1 MPAPIPERDRSVY
14 FVGAG
19 LSCALGLPNTPSLLE
34 EILALAGRAQW
45 LQSKELPRRVREAIK
60 YFYPD
65 GTIPGFRPD
74 VVDFFSALRTYIDV
88 GAGLVGGF
96 KDAAALYRDLKFAI
110 AHLLVERIRAVDHAL
125 GAGHEY
131 LDQVVRPG
139 NIVITSNWDVVIE
152 RYAQLKNVPL
162 RYSGTRE
169 TGLVLLKLH
178 GSIDWCLVSD
188 RAHYPDAD
196 YAAIGEQ
203 VFSARSY
210 RLRVP
215 KAARTIVRVRAM
227 ESWSDAWRKIK
238 SRAEELFMVTMA
250 RGKSGDLGPLIGIWK
265 DAYAALSRAR
275 VLEIVGY
282 SMPSDDIEIRTLL
295 RAGAQR
301 GKGPSRIVVR
311 NPAPDVHDRLRRY
324 LHRDVKSNYLPVNAL
339 G

>member
-1 MPAPIPERDRSVY
+1 MPAPVPERDRDVY

-34 EILALAGRAQW
+34 EILALAGRTQW
-45 LQSKELPRRVREAIK
+45 LQSKELPRRVRDAIR

-96 KDAAALYRDLKFAI
+96 KDAAALFRDLKFAI
-110 AHLLVERIRAVDHAL
+110 AHLLVERIRAVDQGL
-125 GAGHEY
+125 SEGHDY

-139 NIVITSNWDVVIE
+139 NIVTTSNWDLVIE
-152 RYAQLKNVPL
+152 RYAHLKNTPL
-162 RYSGTRE
+162 RYSGNRE
-169 TGLVLLKLH
+169 TELVLLKLH
-178 GSIDWCLVSD
+178 GSIDWCLGAD
-188 RAHYPDAD
+188 RAGYPDGD
-196 YAAIGEQ
+196 YAALTEQ
-203 VFSARSY
+203 VFSARPY
-210 RLRVP
+210 RRRVP
-215 KAARTIVRVRAM
+215 KAANTIVRVRAM

-238 SRAEELFMVTMA
+238 SRADELFMVTMA

-282 SMPSDDIEIRTLL
+282 SMPPDDIEIRTLL

-301 GKGPSRIVVR
+301 GGGPR
-311 NPAPDVHDRLRRY
+311 
-324 LHRDVKSNYLPVNAL
+324 

>member
-45 LQSKELPRRVREAIK
+45 LQSKELPRRVRDAIK

-110 AHLLVERIRAVDHAL
+110 AHLLIERIRGVDQAL
-125 GAGHEY
+125 AGGHEY
-131 LDQVVRPG
+131 LDQLVRPG

-152 RYAQLKNVPL
+152 RFAQLKNIPL
-162 RYSGTRE
+162 RYSGNRE

-178 GSIDWCLVSD
+178 GSID
-188 RAHYPDAD
+188 
-196 YAAIGEQ
+196 
-203 VFSARSY
+203 
-210 RLRVP
+210 
-215 KAARTIVRVRAM
+215 
-227 ESWSDAWRKIK
+227 
-238 SRAEELFMVTMA
+238 
-250 RGKSGDLGPLIGIWK
+250 
-265 DAYAALSRAR
+265 
-275 VLEIVGY
+275 
-282 SMPSDDIEIRTLL
+282 
-295 RAGAQR
+295 
-301 GKGPSRIVVR
+301 
-311 NPAPDVHDRLRRY
+311 
-324 LHRDVKSNYLPVNAL
+324 
-339 G
+339 